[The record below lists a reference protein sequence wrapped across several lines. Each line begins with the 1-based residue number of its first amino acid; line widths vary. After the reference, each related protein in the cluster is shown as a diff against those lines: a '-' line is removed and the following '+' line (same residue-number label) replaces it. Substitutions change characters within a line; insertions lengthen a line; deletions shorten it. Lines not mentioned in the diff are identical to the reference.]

1 MLLSAVMLA
10 LCACGAAFA
19 KEAAHE
25 RRIRLATDL
34 INKMAIEEDADALA
48 NVIKSGKGVAIF
60 PKVTK
65 AGLGLGGQTGEG
77 LVLLRNKNG
86 TWSGPAFMGINGAS
100 IGFQIGVQSVGLVL
114 VITNQDG
121 LRAFTGGN
129 SFKLGGPGRARHF
142 CGDRRTGAG
151 LDIQLFNVEGP
162 FRRRINR
169 RLRDKPE
176 PRREQGV
183 LGQGYL
189 RTGGAEKAREQ
200 EKDSGPRESAEQS
213 GEEGEVTETR
223 RPARKFTADTNGAAH
238 AGRLLFLRFFSA
250 SRDFLPRRSI
260 SAPRCSAGISSLFR

>member
-1 MLLSAVMLA
+1 MRINKKLCVLLSAVMLA

-121 LRAFTGGN
+121 LRAFTGG
-129 SFKLGGPGRARHF
+129 
-142 CGDRRTGAG
+142 

-213 GEEGEVTETR
+213 GEEGEVT
-223 RPARKFTADTNGAAH
+223 DAA
-238 AGRLLFLRFFSA
+238 LF
-250 SRDFLPRRSI
+250 P
-260 SAPRCSAGISSLFR
+260 PE

>member
-1 MLLSAVMLA
+1 MKINRKLCLLLSAAMLV

-121 LRAFTGGN
+121 LHAFTGGN
-129 SFKLGGPGRARHF
+129 SFKLGADVAIFDGCGRRAVVV
-142 CGDRRTGAG
+142 A
-151 LDIQLFNVEGP
+151 
-162 FRRRINR
+162 
-169 RLRDKPE
+169 
-176 PRREQGV
+176 
-183 LGQGYL
+183 
-189 RTGGAEKAREQ
+189 
-200 EKDSGPRESAEQS
+200 
-213 GEEGEVTETR
+213 
-223 RPARKFTADTNGAAH
+223 RPAENLKIRAA
-238 AGRLLFLRFFSA
+238 AEECGGKMYDVNLKTK
-250 SRDFLPRRSI
+250 
-260 SAPRCSAGISSLFR
+260 

>member
-1 MLLSAVMLA
+1 MKINRKLCLLLSAVMLA
-10 LCACGAAFA
+10 LFACGAAQA

-100 IGFQIGVQSVGLVL
+100 IGFQIGV
-114 VITNQDG
+114 T
-121 LRAFTGGN
+121 RH
-129 SFKLGGPGRARHF
+129 LGR
-142 CGDRRTGAG
+142 DRRPRAG
-151 LDIQLFNVEGP
+151 LDIQLLDVEGP
-162 FRRRINR
+162 LRRRLHR

-176 PRREQGV
+176 PRREQSL
-183 LGQGYL
+183 LGQRNL
-189 RTGGAEKAREQ
+189 RPSRAEKAREQ
-200 EKDSGPRESAEQS
+200 QKDSGPRQGAEQF
-213 GEEGEVTETR
+213 GEEGEVRTI
-223 RPARKFTADTNGAAH
+223 K
-238 AGRLLFLRFFSA
+238 
-250 SRDFLPRRSI
+250 
-260 SAPRCSAGISSLFR
+260 

>member
-1 MLLSAVMLA
+1 MKINRKLCLLLSAVMLV

-121 LRAFTGGN
+121 LHAFTGGN
-129 SFKLGGPGRARHF
+129 SFKLGADVAIAAGPVGRDTSAATEYSYSMSKGLF
-142 CGDRRTGAG
+142 AG
-151 LDIQLFNVEGP
+151 VSIDGCVINQNRDANKAYWGKETSAQAALKKPANKKKIQGLV
-162 FRRRINR
+162 
-169 RLRDKPE
+169 
-176 PRREQGV
+176 
-183 LGQGYL
+183 
-189 RTGGAEKAREQ
+189 KALNNLV
-200 EKDSGPRESAEQS
+200 KKA
-213 GEEGEVTETR
+213 
-223 RPARKFTADTNGAAH
+223 K
-238 AGRLLFLRFFSA
+238 
-250 SRDFLPRRSI
+250 
-260 SAPRCSAGISSLFR
+260 